1 MPTPETHIN
10 PPINL
15 TLTHPTSTLAE
26 SSPLPETSPSA
37 RRRGTGLVVGGA
49 GGGGRSAREPAV
61 ARRRGRRSVGAGA
74 GGCTAREEASRLVL
88 LPLIINFDYTNPMKL
103 MKYNLAKHA
112 YQCITQL
119 AMADANEV
127 IVNSDSDDGLLS

>member
-1 MPTPETHIN
+1 
-10 PPINL
+10 
-15 TLTHPTSTLAE
+15 
-26 SSPLPETSPSA
+26 
-37 RRRGTGLVVGGA
+37 
-49 GGGGRSAREPAV
+49 
-61 ARRRGRRSVGAGA
+61 
-74 GGCTAREEASRLVL
+74 
-88 LPLIINFDYTNPMKL
+88 MKL

>member
-1 MPTPETHIN
+1 M
-10 PPINL
+10 
-15 TLTHPTSTLAE
+15 
-26 SSPLPETSPSA
+26 
-37 RRRGTGLVVGGA
+37 RGA
-49 GGGGRSAREPAV
+49 GGGGRSAREPGAGGRAAPGEAV
-61 ARRRGRRSVGAGA
+61 ARPGGGGRSARAV
-74 GGCTAREEASRLVL
+74 GCTAREEASRLVL